1 MHGNGD
7 PPKASTFR
15 PLPAYSRLR
24 GPSSRF
30 AGHRNSQMNPPV
42 SRRALIGALG
52 ASALLSSSIRAATF
66 PTDSV
71 PTGSREL
78 WAWIRSQLVLDP
90 ELAWLDTAGSG
101 PALRAVMVREYRH
114 RERQSQD
121 FRHYR
126 DAVLGEP
133 AMAQHLA
140 GVAAFLGA
148 SADEIAFTTGATEG
162 LGIVTRGLD
171 LQAGDEVLLSG
182 HERPAAVGPWRVEA
196 ARRGVKLVEL
206 PPGPTPVTPEAIV
219 AQYGGAITPRTRVLL
234 LSHVRATDGTVM
246 PVRELCAL
254 ARASGAFSLV
264 DGALG
269 PGHVDVQLALSG
281 CDAYATSFHRW
292 TNASWG
298 IGALFVR
305 RDAQA
310 RVWPTSESNDGPAGA
325 QRRYGA
331 AHAPLGPPI
340 EGVGVALEFQELV
353 NRARIGSRVR
363 ELAAYLRLQ
372 LATLEGI
379 EILTPS
385 HPALAAGIITLRLPG
400 ADHGRIALAL
410 AEQDHVVVAHVAQG
424 GLDALRVSVHPASEH
439 AELDRCVN
447 GLRSRLGAR
456 P

>member
-1 MHGNGD
+1 
-7 PPKASTFR
+7 
-15 PLPAYSRLR
+15 
-24 GPSSRF
+24 
-30 AGHRNSQMNPPV
+30 MNPPV

-52 ASALLSSSIRAATF
+52 ASALLPATARAATF
-66 PTDSV
+66 PTGSV

-78 WAWIRSQLVLDP
+78 WAWIQSQLVLDP
-90 ELAWLDTAGSG
+90 GLAWLDTAGSG
-101 PALRAVMVREYRH
+101 PSLRAVMVREYRH
-114 RERQSQD
+114 RERQSED
-121 FRHYR
+121 FRRYR

-133 AMAQHLA
+133 AMTRHLS

-148 SADEIAFTTGATEG
+148 SADEVAFTTSTTEG
-162 LGIVTRGLD
+162 LAIVARGLD
-171 LQAGDEVLLSG
+171 VQPGDEVLLSS

-206 PPGPTPVTPEAIV
+206 PPGPTPAAPEAIV
-219 AQYGGAITPRTRVLL
+219 AQYAGAITPRTRVLL
-234 LSHVRATDGTVM
+234 VSQVRATDGTVM

-254 ARASGAFSLV
+254 ARDNNAFSLV
-264 DGALG
+264 DGALA
-269 PGHVDVQLALSG
+269 PGHVDVRLAQLG

-292 TNASWG
+292 MNASWG
-298 IGALFVR
+298 VGALYVR

-331 AHAPLGPPI
+331 AHPQLGPGL

-353 NRARIGSRVR
+353 NRARIGSRIR

-385 HPALAAGIITLRLPG
+385 HPALGAGIVALRLAG
-400 ADHGRIALAL
+400 ADHGRIAQSL
-410 AEQDHVVVAHVAQG
+410 AEQERIVVAHVAQRG
-424 GLDALRVSVHPASEH
+424 FDALRVSVHPANEH
-439 AELDRCVN
+439 ADLDRCVN

-456 P
+456 PS